1 MFSLGYSVKTN
12 ISNIFDGINT
22 AYIYLW
28 LSKNWRVVYVGQTND
43 VKGTLGRACGHVAT
57 DGSLRR
63 NFENEI
69 GIPLEQADDLLLIS
83 YSLPKSPEYLSLE
96 TSYREAVEYL
106 VQVKLFQIRGN
117 LSPPFRLIS
126 KVRPNDRVT
135 EISINEY
142 ANAIVEDFQQSYSF
156 F

>member
-12 ISNIFDGINT
+12 ISTIFDGINT
-22 AYIYLW
+22 AYIYIW
-28 LSKNWRVVYVGQTND
+28 LSKNWKAVYVGQTND
-43 VKGTLGRACGHVAT
+43 VKGTLGRACGHVAA

-63 NFENEI
+63 NFETEI

-83 YSLPKSPEYLSLE
+83 YSLPQTPEYLSLE

-106 VQVKLFQIRGN
+106 VQVKLLQIRGK

-126 KVRPNDRVT
+126 KVRPNDRV
-135 EISINEY
+135 IDVSINEY
-142 ANAIVEDFQQSYSF
+142 AEAIVEDFRQDYSF
-156 F
+156 Y